1 MPIVTTSVSPP
12 PSCAA
17 LPLLGRFNCAI
28 RVMSDQFLHQPGH
41 SRPHTRELLPHRPAL
56 ANAQHHADLVF
67 VGPTVVEP
75 RHEGTAH
82 GQRGR
87 TFQFRVPEHLAIGFQ
102 DRTAELPLLPGR
114 SVGRDR
120 KRIARRCE
128 KQAADGVESSKD

>member
-1 MPIVTTSVSPP
+1 MVS
-12 PSCAA
+12 
-17 LPLLGRFNCAI
+17 N
-28 RVMSDQFLHQPGH
+28 QFLDQSGH
-41 SRPHTRELLPHRPAL
+41 RRPRAWELLPDRPAF
-56 ANAQHHADLVF
+56 ADAQHHADLVF
-67 VGPTVVEP
+67 VGPTFVEP

-87 TFQFRVPEHLAIGFQ
+87 TFKFRVPEYLAIGFQ
-102 DRTAELPLLPGR
+102 DRTAEVPLLPGR